1 MNLRRIPMRVAVAF
15 AIAVGLFITAGSAA
29 AAEPKRLSKKEVKAL
44 IAKANSSEDHMQLAR
59 YYRAEAERLEAE
71 AADHD
76 DMAAQYRKRPVPAAS
91 KTPMH
96 PASPEHCE
104 YFAKALREA
113 ANAARQLAAGHE
125 QTAKDAQR

>member
-1 MNLRRIPMRVAVAF
+1 MNLRRVSMRVAVAC
-15 AIAVGLFITAGSAA
+15 AIAGGLFITAGPASAA
-29 AAEPKRLSKKEVKAL
+29 ESKRLSKKEVKAL

-59 YYRAEAERLEAE
+59 YYRAEADRLTAE

-76 DMAAQYRKRPVPAAS
+76 EMAAQYRKRPVPAAS

-104 YFAKALREA
+104 YFAKSLREA
-113 ANAARQLAAGHE
+113 ANAARELAAGHE
-125 QTAKDAQR
+125 QMAQDAHR